1 MASWSS
7 ACVSTRHRAGQP
19 CVPGAVDP
27 WDGRHRTTCGRAGL
41 RFEDPRPCCRNE
53 HTCPE
58 QRCRGAEARGALEQ
72 DSCGRGTVRRVASA
86 GSCRA
91 SVPSVVPGP
100 APRERVTHRVPG
112 LLSQAAMASGSEGVP
127 APAPRRLQP
136 RSSWHGCVA
145 TSGRTGSAGTWAVR
159 PTSWGGKML
168 ARAGEQFP
176 WRQALTLE
184 FCATRVCDTR
194 PLWVGVH
201 RGPAAPVP
209 RAVSHVWQGHSSL
222 TRLTARR
229 QASTASRRP
238 CGIWG
243 SPRCGRQAQDSGL
256 GQEALQEGCGSAGR
270 WGSCSAGLPKGALG
284 HRG

>member
-1 MASWSS
+1 MRPRGGGPLGRAAQDDVWPGRASLRGPMALLQKRTHVPG
-7 ACVSTRHRAGQP
+7 AAVPRRGGPRGPRAGQLRP
-19 CVPGAVDP
+19 WDCEAGGLCRELQGLGAQRGPRTSPPGA
-27 WDGRHRTTCGRAGL
+27 RHTQSPRL
-41 RFEDPRPCCRNE
+41 RL
-53 HTCPE
+53 
-58 QRCRGAEARGALEQ
+58 A
-72 DSCGRGTVRRVASA
+72 
-86 GSCRA
+86 
-91 SVPSVVPGP
+91 GP
-100 APRERVTHRVPG
+100 A
-112 LLSQAAMASGSEGVP
+112 LLSQAARASGSEGVP

-159 PTSWGGKML
+159 PTSWGGEML
-168 ARAGEQFP
+168 AQAGEQFP